1 MGFTRIP
8 AERAACVRSTVH
20 LDCPAGLMLGELGS
34 KEPAA
39 AVPAAKPARTPLG
52 ELTSKGADNS
62 SKAAPAAAPRPA
74 TLDKVTLYHLDV
86 AQCLPQFLE
95 LCRENLFC

>member
-8 AERAACVRSTVH
+8 AEHAACVRTTVH
-20 LDCPAGLMLGELGS
+20 LDCPAGLMLGESGS

-62 SKAAPAAAPRPA
+62 SKAAPAAALRPA
-74 TLDKVTLYHLDV
+74 SLDKVTLYNLDV
-86 AQCLPQFLE
+86 AQCLPQLLE
-95 LCRENLFC
+95 LC